1 MKICYASLMQ
11 NATERVS
18 KEAQGEEQG
27 GSPMLSIDNLTKRYG
42 KNVAVDG
49 ISLAVPRGQ
58 FFGFLG
64 PNGAGKSSTIH
75 CIIGVA
81 RITSGTITVG
91 GVDVVE
97 DYKEARKK
105 IGVSPQ
111 EFNTDF
117 FGKADDI
124 LDYMG
129 GFYGMPKAVRKE
141 RVDEL
146 LEQFHLKDH
155 RKKKFNELSGGL
167 KRRVILARAL
177 VHKPELLILDE
188 PTSGVDVEQRHELW
202 QYFRELSKTGMTIIL
217 TSHYLEEVELLCD
230 RVAIINKGKIISD
243 RPKEEFVRNGQTLE
257 QRYLEITR
265 EDNAKVT

>member
-1 MKICYASLMQ
+1 
-11 NATERVS
+11 
-18 KEAQGEEQG
+18 
-27 GSPMLSIDNLTKRYG
+27 MLIVENLVKQYE
-42 KNVAVDG
+42 KNTAVDG
-49 ISLAVPRGQ
+49 VSFNVPRGQ

-75 CIIGVA
+75 CITGIA

-91 GVDVVE
+91 GSDVVQ

-105 IGVSPQ
+105 IGMSPQ

-117 FGKADDI
+117 FGEAEDI

-129 GFYGMPKAVRKE
+129 GFYGMPKAERSE

-146 LEQFHLKDH
+146 LEQFELTEH

-167 KRRVILARAL
+167 KRRLILARAL

-188 PTSGVDVEQRHELW
+188 PTAGVDVEQRHQLW
-202 QYFRELSKTGMTIIL
+202 DYFKKLGSTGMTIIL

-243 RPKEEFVRNGQTLE
+243 RPKEEFVRNGKTLE

-265 EDNAKVT
+265 TNSDTDI